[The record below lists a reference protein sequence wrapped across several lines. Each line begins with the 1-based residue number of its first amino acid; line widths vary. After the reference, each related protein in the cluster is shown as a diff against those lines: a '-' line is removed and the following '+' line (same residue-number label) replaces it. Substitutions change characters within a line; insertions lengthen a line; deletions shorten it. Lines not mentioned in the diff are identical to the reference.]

1 MSKSKIFGIGLA
13 GVLSM
18 LSVGCSPNKDVEK
31 SPKAPTTENSVR
43 NRRQNGREDISVSFI
58 KREKDYVKSVNCLLT
73 LHKEIIPMVR
83 ENMGQMDISS
93 AMHQA
98 FVRCRQNGLLKQNS
112 VAYNFDDLVCR
123 NYSGSDFEQWQKA
136 FSKAGKEAEKIL
148 SEGDAV
154 SRKFV
159 PASISNPEFLRR
171 NLEKTDMDTWKTAAD
186 AENAQWVR
194 GKTQKW
200 LSKERF

>member
-1 MSKSKIFGIGLA
+1 MSKSKMFGIGMA
-13 GVLSM
+13 GLLSL

-31 SPKAPTTENSVR
+31 SEKAPTTENSVR

-123 NYSGSDFEQWQKA
+123 NYSGVDFEQWQKD

-148 SEGDAV
+148 AEGDGV

-159 PASISNPEFLRR
+159 PASISTPEFLRR
-171 NLEKTDMDTWKTAAD
+171 NIENTNQDTWKTAAD
-186 AENAQWVR
+186 AE
-194 GKTQKW
+194 
-200 LSKERF
+200 KEHRIYEHAKNWSREDRF

>member
-1 MSKSKIFGIGLA
+1 MSKSKMFGIGMA
-13 GVLSM
+13 GLLSL
-18 LSVGCSPNKDVEK
+18 LSVGCSPNKDMEK
-31 SPKAPTTENSVR
+31 SEKAPTTENSVR

-123 NYSGSDFEQWQKA
+123 NYSGSDFEQWQKD

-148 SEGDAV
+148 SEGDGV

-171 NLEKTDMDTWKTAAD
+171 NIESANQDTWKTAAD
-186 AENAQWVR
+186 SENEQWVR

>member
-1 MSKSKIFGIGLA
+1 MSKSKMFGIGMA
-13 GVLSM
+13 GLLSL
-18 LSVGCSPNKDVEK
+18 LSVGCSPNKDMEK
-31 SPKAPTTENSVR
+31 SEKAPTTENSVR

-73 LHKEIIPMVR
+73 LYKEVIPMVR

-123 NYSGSDFEQWQKA
+123 NYSGADFEQWQKD

-148 SEGDAV
+148 AEGDGV

-171 NLEKTDMDTWKTAAD
+171 NIERANQDTWKTAAD
-186 AENAQWVR
+186 SENEQCVR